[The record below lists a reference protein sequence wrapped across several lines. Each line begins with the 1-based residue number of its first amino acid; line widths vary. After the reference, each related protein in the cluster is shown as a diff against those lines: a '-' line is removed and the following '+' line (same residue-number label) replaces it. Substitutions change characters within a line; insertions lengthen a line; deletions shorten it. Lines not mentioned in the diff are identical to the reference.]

1 MEISLS
7 EDQIK
12 RLIVAELQ
20 GNLQILI
27 DPKQKN
33 SFSEGRIHTWTNVVS
48 NRLFYHFSCIQSSC
62 HGHAYT
68 LLPAGRSVGAVCQ
81 LRRIRNTPRAS
92 APGDA
97 GFYAL
102 SARKPHR
109 VEQY

>member
-33 SFSEGRIHTWTNVVS
+33 SFSEGRIRTWTNVVS
-48 NRLFYHFSCIQSSC
+48 NRLFYHL
-62 HGHAYT
+62 T
-68 LLPAGRSVGAVCQ
+68 
-81 LRRIRNTPRAS
+81 
-92 APGDA
+92 
-97 GFYAL
+97 
-102 SARKPHR
+102 
-109 VEQY
+109 EQHKHYPITGINPDRTNQ

>member
-33 SFSEGRIHTWTNVVS
+33 SFSEGRIRTWTNVVS
-48 NRLFYHFSCIQSSC
+48 NSLFYHLTEQ
-62 HGHAYT
+62 H
-68 LLPAGRSVGAVCQ
+68 
-81 LRRIRNTPRAS
+81 
-92 APGDA
+92 
-97 GFYAL
+97 
-102 SARKPHR
+102 KPDPITGINPDR
-109 VEQY
+109 TNQ

>member
-48 NRLFYHFSCIQSSC
+48 NRLFYHL
-62 HGHAYT
+62 T
-68 LLPAGRSVGAVCQ
+68 
-81 LRRIRNTPRAS
+81 
-92 APGDA
+92 
-97 GFYAL
+97 
-102 SARKPHR
+102 
-109 VEQY
+109 EQHKHDPITGINPDRTNQ